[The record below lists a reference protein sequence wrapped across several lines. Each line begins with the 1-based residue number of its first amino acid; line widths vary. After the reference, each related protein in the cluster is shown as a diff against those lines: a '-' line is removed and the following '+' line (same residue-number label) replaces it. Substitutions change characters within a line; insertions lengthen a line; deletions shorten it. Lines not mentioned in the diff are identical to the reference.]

1 MHLPTW
7 VVDEI
12 LLVASPSGVRLAL
25 ALFRHGSAQV
35 SGDGNRRAYW
45 RGPKPRLA
53 RLAGITKRSVDA
65 AIVELEEMG
74 AVVVHDSAR
83 AGAGVALSA
92 VFEREGDANFAP
104 PFEAETGQ
112 HVVVDSY
119 SPDPVEALGSTNMLS
134 GGEPERGA
142 IFASLRELGVADAGA
157 WFERWD
163 ARDIAGAVAMARSQR
178 GIENPGGFARAML
191 QRGYRA
197 AEPEPEVSPAE
208 ARAARFL
215 SGAWSHVI
223 RTGAER

>member
-7 VVDEI
+7 VVDEV

-35 SGDGNRRAYW
+35 SGAGKQRAYW

-53 RLAGITKRSVDA
+53 RLAGITKRSLDA
-65 AIVELEEMG
+65 AIVELVEMG
-74 AVVVHDSAR
+74 AIVLHDSTR

-92 VFEREGDANFAP
+92 LFEREGDANFAP
-104 PFEAETGQ
+104 PFEAESGQ
-112 HVVVDSY
+112 HVVVLDTE
-119 SPDPVEALGSTNMLS
+119 PDRSNSSGCTNMLS
-134 GGEPERGA
+134 RGEPERGA
-142 IFASLRELGVADAGA
+142 IFASLRELGVADAAA

-163 ARDIAGAVAMARSQR
+163 ARDIAGAVALARSQR

-197 AEPEPEVSPAE
+197 AEPEPETDESE
-208 ARAARFL
+208 ARRARFL
-215 SGAWSHVI
+215 AGPFAHLI
-223 RTGAER
+223 QTGVKR